1 MSFVSI
7 VGETEPCHSLY
18 KVVTLAVC
26 LEQKWKKCGH
36 FGGKS
41 KSIFRMEES
50 DVLFEIQAQLASYDG
65 SIRKDDLWRFYD
77 VFYQNLENRSI
88 SYLSVIDMTI
98 LLLKKHSE
106 NQRLFYESASCKMEE
121 SLVTYYSQ
129 LTSAREASN
138 YIQKMFDLIKEY
150 CRVFWLSSILIDQ
163 FLAFFSKVV
172 SWLHQNSDTS
182 LFSTVG
188 FYFFEA
194 SE

>member
-1 MSFVSI
+1 M
-7 VGETEPCHSLY
+7 
-18 KVVTLAVC
+18 
-26 LEQKWKKCGH
+26 
-36 FGGKS
+36 
-41 KSIFRMEES
+41 
-50 DVLFEIQAQLASYDG
+50 LFEIQAQLASYDG
-65 SIRKDDLWRFYD
+65 SLRKDDLWRFYD

-106 NQRLFYESASCKMEE
+106 NQRLFYESPSCKMEE

>member
-1 MSFVSI
+1 
-7 VGETEPCHSLY
+7 
-18 KVVTLAVC
+18 
-26 LEQKWKKCGH
+26 
-36 FGGKS
+36 
-41 KSIFRMEES
+41 
-50 DVLFEIQAQLASYDG
+50 
-65 SIRKDDLWRFYD
+65 
-77 VFYQNLENRSI
+77 
-88 SYLSVIDMTI
+88 MTI

>member
-1 MSFVSI
+1 
-7 VGETEPCHSLY
+7 
-18 KVVTLAVC
+18 
-26 LEQKWKKCGH
+26 
-36 FGGKS
+36 
-41 KSIFRMEES
+41 MEES

-65 SIRKDDLWRFYD
+65 SLRKDDLWRFYD

-182 LFSTVG
+182 SFSTVG
-188 FYFFEA
+188 FSFFEA